1 MTAAASGHSFE
12 ILESKAELQ
21 FVLNNPSDLLLKPIL
36 GTLIHAVFQK
46 VISCQIEDNF
56 QLSYRLH

>member
-21 FVLNNPSDLLLKPIL
+21 FVLNNPSDLLLKPFFLCLYMLCFLKLFLTKLKTI
-36 GTLIHAVFQK
+36 F
-46 VISCQIEDNF
+46 N
-56 QLSYRLH
+56 